1 MPIAVR
7 VVKPEIFDQWAALMK
22 DRKRGPARQLIEK
35 AAIEQPTGMV
45 AADTAKPLAIAGN

>member
-22 DRKRGPARQLIEK
+22 DRKRGPARELIEK
-35 AAIEQPTGMV
+35 AAIEQSGSKV
-45 AADTAKPLAIAGN
+45 AATTK